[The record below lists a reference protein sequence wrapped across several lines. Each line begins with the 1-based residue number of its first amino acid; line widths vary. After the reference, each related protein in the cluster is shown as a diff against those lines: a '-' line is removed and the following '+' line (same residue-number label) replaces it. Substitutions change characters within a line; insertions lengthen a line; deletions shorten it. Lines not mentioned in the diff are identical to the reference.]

1 MWDQGVGQSA
11 GLKYCS
17 PAGLQRERAQRS
29 LPWSIAK
36 CLPGI
41 CLFNPL
47 SKATWACDVDEKPA
61 AHRKSWQMEAGYMWT
76 RHTHW
81 QQSTTLLTCGNTCT
95 NTTDENSGPSYCDL
109 STFYSESYS
118 IQQQMQWQKKDSEH
132 CRPWGKQ
139 SVNHKRSFI
148 LKRRRQKERERQRGR
163 TERFVTAPGCPFNV
177 TLTHRLPKLL
187 LYLRVPF
194 HSTMYTCMYICTC
207 TVSKYNQHIQA
218 ISKSNSRYVTA
229 LRRCWVSEKW
239 AAMSPVR
246 AGEVWK
252 QVTDRRFFSHKG
264 HMRTFWLQA
273 FFGVTH

>member
-1 MWDQGVGQSA
+1 
-11 GLKYCS
+11 
-17 PAGLQRERAQRS
+17 
-29 LPWSIAK
+29 
-36 CLPGI
+36 
-41 CLFNPL
+41 
-47 SKATWACDVDEKPA
+47 
-61 AHRKSWQMEAGYMWT
+61 MWT
-76 RHTHW
+76 RNPQLTGRADRW
-81 QQSTTLLTCGNTCT
+81 RQDTCGRDTP
-95 NTTDENSGPSYCDL
+95 TDSRAPPCSHVETHARILLMRTVAHPTADL